1 MRRTVK
7 RRYLATGI
15 LLVGCTAPEDGG
27 PELTDGPTPTIG
39 TAWPA
44 WELRA
49 PLLESTEWWR
59 GRTATVVV
67 IGTPA
72 GAQVTLYQSRVGD
85 GPGPCLADDPSV
97 CLRILDPD
105 EIGTYTADI
114 DGRVSVQLDI
124 DPDEPP
130 DAVYLQALVF
140 DAERGSWTTTPDE
153 LRHVGVPVPEAA
165 VQLSLR
171 DVGMSETFTGGNTHT
186 GGVAWLDYNG
196 DFWPDVFISN
206 GAAEPFYLYRNNGD
220 GTFSPNHMAIQKPP
234 GFVEAAGARFG
245 DIDNDGDD
253 DLLVVGDTPHL
264 MNGHLPNPYCGFGMG
279 CGPNMLYIN
288 NGDGTFS
295 EEAEARGLVDDRGWR
310 NICGGFADYDLDGD
324 LDTYIGNWAM
334 NSAVET
340 ECSDGVD
347 GDLDFMI
354 DSEDTECQG
363 KGELDNF
370 DRSFLNDG
378 SGHFTDSTAI
388 TGIDGK
394 GRDVLACMWF
404 DADFDLLPDLY
415 LTNTSD
421 PVPAVEVLT
430 AADDNFYK
438 NLDGQH
444 FEDIFDPLPHMGDDA
459 WTGMGMDIGDYDN
472 DGDWDFYLTDRY
484 IQSDPRPR
492 GNVLYNGN
500 SDGTF
505 ADNSCDEA
513 DICMGHSAWPTNWVD
528 FDNDGLQDLWVGATR
543 PDWPDMIYVNEGD
556 GTFALHAQAD
566 FSARAEYTRGGAV
579 ADYDGD
585 GDVDVF
591 VWVDLGNSRLFT
603 NDLDTRNTGNHWA
616 EFALSGATSNR
627 SAIGAV
633 LRITTADGVTQL
645 RKISG
650 GDSAHSQSSAIVHV
664 GLGSHTVIDRLEIT
678 WPLGQVDV
686 FDDLTADA
694 FYRLD
699 EAVGLVDEILEVSA
713 TWTAVDQAL
722 QVTATSNFGGR
733 TALSVPGVGE
743 LDWDP
748 DALRWDRFDTL
759 PNPGTLTVVS
769 ERGAVVQVD
778 VTAL

>member
-295 EEAEARGLVDDRGWR
+295 DVTARAGVGDPEWGSSCAFVDYDRDGLLDIFVVNYLVFDPTAVKRRGTDPTCQYKGQQILCGPIGLPPAPCTLYRNRGDGTFEDVSEASRIRAVKPSYGLGVTVIHHDADDWPDLYVANDTRANLLFRNLGNGRFEEVGELTGVAYNDNAVAQAGMGADAPFLRPGAPEDLMVTNYEDDTNTFYRNDGAFFTEVTSPIGLAQPSFKFLGWGVFFFDPDLDADLDVFVAQGHVVPQADDMPSSPGYLQPNRLFLNDGTGKFVDATSKGGAGLAVKKSSRGAAFG
-310 NICGGFADYDLDGD
+310 DLDGD
-324 LDTYIGNWAM
+324 
-334 NSAVET
+334 
-340 ECSDGVD
+340 
-347 GDLDFMI
+347 GDPDVVVAEI
-354 DSEDTECQG
+354 D
-363 KGELDNF
+363 
-370 DRSFLNDG
+370 
-378 SGHFTDSTAI
+378 
-388 TGIDGK
+388 
-394 GRDVLACMWF
+394 
-404 DADFDLLPDLY
+404 
-415 LTNTSD
+415 
-421 PVPAVEVLT
+421 T
-430 AADDNFYK
+430 AATLLENA
-438 NLDGQH
+438 GT
-444 FEDIFDPLPHMGDDA
+444 PHTHWLA
-459 WTGMGMDIGDYDN
+459 VR
-472 DGDWDFYLTDRY
+472 L
-484 IQSDPRPR
+484 R
-492 GNVLYNGN
+492 G
-500 SDGTF
+500 T
-505 ADNSCDEA
+505 
-513 DICMGHSAWPTNWVD
+513 
-528 FDNDGLQDLWVGATR
+528 
-543 PDWPDMIYVNEGD
+543 
-556 GTFALHAQAD
+556 
-566 FSARAEYTRGGAV
+566 
-579 ADYDGD
+579 
-585 GDVDVF
+585 
-591 VWVDLGNSRLFT
+591 
-603 NDLDTRNTGNHWA
+603 
-616 EFALSGATSNR
+616 TSNR
-627 SAIGAV
+627 DGIGAIV
-633 LRITTADGVTQL
+633 SVTANGRTQ
-645 RKISG
+645 RWRVRSG
-650 GDSAHSQSSAIVHV
+650 SSYASQSELLARF
-664 GLGSHTVIDRLEIT
+664 GLGAATR
-678 WPLGQVDV
+678 
-686 FDDLTADA
+686 A
-694 FYRLD
+694 
-699 EAVGLVDEILEVSA
+699 DEIRVR
-713 TWTAVDQAL
+713 WTTGKEEEYPPPNVDQVIL
-722 QVTATSNFGGR
+722 LVE
-733 TALSVPGVGE
+733 GE
-743 LDWDP
+743 
-748 DALRWDRFDTL
+748 
-759 PNPGTLTVVS
+759 GTPHTP
-769 ERGAVVQVD
+769 ERGPQ
-778 VTAL
+778 